1 MNISQIKTRIE
12 RIEKKLFCHSLERV
26 AIEEL
31 EELQEEAIGLKESFL
46 EISFRDIEREEL
58 EGVRFKLQEVS
69 LGISINIKE
78 KLLCDSSEDIRK
90 LESLQNRTFLNNS
103 FRERIYN

>member
-1 MNISQIKTRIE
+1 MNIAQIKNRIE
-12 RIEKKLFCHSLERV
+12 CIEKKLFCHSLRRV

-31 EELQEEAIGLKESFL
+31 EELQEETISLKESFL

-58 EGVRFKLQEVS
+58 EGARFKLQEIS

-78 KLLCDSSEDIRK
+78 KLLCDISEDIAK
-90 LESLQNRTFLNNS
+90 LEKLQNCTF
-103 FRERIYN
+103 